1 MVMKVLSK
9 MKWVLALGV
18 GVVGGWAVR
27 SLSDT
32 PEGAGVKLLE
42 MGIKTK
48 NRVGRWAAVE
58 GERLEDMLADARSR
72 VESEFGGTEGAA
84 KESKRSAKETAKE
97 SKRSAKETAKES
109 KRSAKEAVKESKRDA
124 KEAVKESKR
133 SAKGAPKES
142 KHGARAEA

>member
-1 MVMKVLSK
+1 MVMQVLSK

-48 NRVGRWAAVE
+48 DRVGRWAAVE

-72 VESEFGGTEGAA
+72 VEPEFGGTEGAA
-84 KESKRSAKETAKE
+84 KESKHGANGIK
-97 SKRSAKETAKES
+97 
-109 KRSAKEAVKESKRDA
+109 
-124 KEAVKESKR
+124 
-133 SAKGAPKES
+133 KGSGHA
-142 KHGARAEA
+142 ARAEA